1 MVFTNDHCTIVFA
14 FVSATSELWIAGK
27 TPLTVIEGFTRV
39 EQGLDI
45 YDVIRSDPNCLTMF
59 SELEVVRIGFTSV
72 IMPLV
77 TFSYNHKK
85 RKDLMVT
92 LCNDAGTLKYTFD
105 SHSGLV
111 PLEPCVISVNGVLV
125 DLRCVNYHVTAKG
138 DVVFM
143 GNPRNSCS
151 DYYTLHRGK
160 VVLIEDKEV
169 EDGFTSA
176 HGTGSIISGLR
187 VFLLLQEFHGA
198 HLVSSFACS
207 QDGKNLLYVTNSSTS
222 YCCDQW
228 ETTDFAKLNEERENA
243 CLDRIQLDFNVYD
256 INEVRT
262 STFESIIRSRFP
274 NLDKFIRNGNAV
286 WIEDF
291 LKEATNAKSKGIFHD
306 YLILDKNLVRNR
318 GSPTK
323 ALVEDVCRVIG
334 VPYTT
339 EGCFYKIGEP
349 LLCLDDFVAER
360 NCVLISEEG
369 VEIEFVRELLEMQSS
384 YFGVAFTYHKGDMPK
399 LKLAAPEH
407 VIRCTLLSIINPNYL
422 RRIQTHEFL
431 DLFAFLDQY
440 LLHAVTADALRVM
453 FERVNEFNVS
463 FIFDLFESVPQLRHL
478 IAKCFL
484 HNLHLLTFWR
494 NSTAAS
500 VELIRDAF
508 VCMDLLM
515 ADEKPGN
522 ASMEFV
528 SVQPPIIHILEDD
541 REAQW
546 CLFRTEDVTEVL
558 LGAHGRDSST
568 EAAMIDYLE
577 NESRSND
584 FFQSSPADVSMPKLV
599 MIIRSR
605 INERESLKKSKRDRR
620 KSSRQSG
627 TQVEVSPTCSKEEE
641 MEEMAICNTAPSGIC
656 NIAPSEEVMEHNE
669 NLQVECTMSDK
680 EKNHGSPSPDR
691 GVEVRGENE
700 STSSTVR
707 SAWKIPISPSSP
719 VSTSFLLERSMTP
732 KKRSSGKFTSKG
744 VKYSDASSLLCE
756 TRQNT
761 HFAPWAGTTSFQQA
775 SDVISV
781 PLSSKKEAKIGRKS
795 KRTALSFSEQETA
808 NLQRERAPDRNSW
821 SESTLRFP
829 HVTSP
834 PKPSLAEIIKEEE
847 HRLKEGTRRISRP
860 LYFIEDEE
868 HAIEELAQLYLQNVG
883 DEISRIV
890 CVRILKATEAVMAYY
905 GNHGKGRTKNLHN
918 SFDRDE
924 PNGFKNPQ
932 YGPHVQ
938 LIDANWERQ
947 VTAKL
952 DEFVNGTATE
962 LCFPPMERAE
972 RRRLHELARRKGLQ
986 TSSEGREPNRRCV
999 VHRRPVPRLAAVGAN
1014 ETQPI
1019 RLLPEVR
1026 ESLSRFISQYPIYGS
1041 AVERHV
1047 TAPKA
1052 RDRSQRDI
1060 SNRERPEMLVP
1071 QRSNSSAEMLQQRKM
1086 LPAYRQRDDVL
1097 RAINDHKVVLIT
1109 GGTGCGKTT
1118 QVPQFLLEHASENN
1132 QPLRIVCTQP
1142 RRLPAIAVA
1151 NRVARE
1157 RGETLGSTVGYH
1169 IRLEQRT
1176 SPQTVLTYCTSG
1188 VLLRMLT
1195 QDDAARDISHIILDE
1210 IHEREQNTDYLL
1222 IALKQ
1227 ALKKRNDLKVIL
1239 MSATMEGNLKLFTK
1253 YFGEKVEVKHV
1264 DIPSRLYNVERF
1276 FLGDVIAMTGFVP
1289 EESMFSSM
1297 FMSTGFQEVCSFPTI
1312 GDWSMKPEWESE
1324 LPQPHP
1330 RMPETMTAPNLPS
1343 LVANNCATPS
1353 SSTPVVA
1360 AGHLVTSL
1368 SVASLSQHSKQQH
1381 TVNFMNVAQQLVNS
1395 QQSSSTHQQ
1404 QQAPP
1409 SVNIPSQI
1417 SHPSQQSTMVPTV
1430 YPPQPD
1436 AIYVQHAPYQQSY
1449 GQQPHGYQGGGVR
1462 QVYSQQ
1468 TGTGAALQ
1476 HSATWGGSMEHSFP
1490 GALPSHPDVVDLPS
1504 EALDAE
1510 TLEQF
1515 RQMGYNNNDEIMTSV
1530 GYGTEW
1536 RVPDDEVQPQW
1547 QNTQSYSTIPTV
1559 AYQQGNL
1566 HSWDSQTQQQPVFYV
1581 PETCDNLPSTNS
1593 VSYFGQSMDGFHV
1606 PLHGHNTLSGAATSP
1621 ANYTQPP
1628 PSIQHPHAN
1637 AGYQQHNVP
1646 QPPVDTYASAI
1657 QRSEKELEMMRHQL
1671 GTALPERPKS
1681 FDPSVQQLLA
1691 TRRIDQSA
1699 LVNMYLKCG
1708 GQQWAEAVDLDLVMT
1723 VVKYCMDSRIEG
1735 AILVFFAWIR

>member
-1 MVFTNDHCTIVFA
+1 QESRNDEDVVLQTSRVLDELFKTMSRHPEFFPSVFWCLRLLLTEVPFDEECKRVITSNVDRLAEIYSTKSLWTQYLIINEIRRWNIPELAVLLGNAIRNSRSNVTVPLRLLLHDVIPAAQERDQILPSYAMATGDNSTFTLGLAADGPVGDARKVPLEAVKKVSMSNSHTLFLTNKGDVFGCGLASNFGRDENNGSLVVNPIKLSFPGEALPFVDIAAGSHHSVFLTSKSVYVCGLNSNFCLGQKNDKCRYPMTKVKLQLPDGMKKVHFDKVFTNDHCTIVFA

-883 DEISRIV
+883 DEVIV
-890 CVRILKATEAVMAYY
+890 RVE
-905 GNHGKGRTKNLHN
+905 
-918 SFDRDE
+918 
-924 PNGFKNPQ
+924 
-932 YGPHVQ
+932 
-938 LIDANWERQ
+938 
-947 VTAKL
+947 
-952 DEFVNGTATE
+952 
-962 LCFPPMERAE
+962 
-972 RRRLHELARRKGLQ
+972 
-986 TSSEGREPNRRCV
+986 RCV
-999 VHRRPVPRLAAVGAN
+999 DSCDDMSLCSPLWAN
-1014 ETQPI
+1014 TPY
-1019 RLLPEVR
+1019 
-1026 ESLSRFISQYPIYGS
+1026 F
-1041 AVERHV
+1041 
-1047 TAPKA
+1047 
-1052 RDRSQRDI
+1052 
-1060 SNRERPEMLVP
+1060 
-1071 QRSNSSAEMLQQRKM
+1071 
-1086 LPAYRQRDDVL
+1086 
-1097 RAINDHKVVLIT
+1097 
-1109 GGTGCGKTT
+1109 
-1118 QVPQFLLEHASENN
+1118 
-1132 QPLRIVCTQP
+1132 RI
-1142 RRLPAIAVA
+1142 
-1151 NRVARE
+1151 
-1157 RGETLGSTVGYH
+1157 
-1169 IRLEQRT
+1169 
-1176 SPQTVLTYCTSG
+1176 
-1188 VLLRMLT
+1188 
-1195 QDDAARDISHIILDE
+1195 
-1210 IHEREQNTDYLL
+1210 
-1222 IALKQ
+1222 
-1227 ALKKRNDLKVIL
+1227 
-1239 MSATMEGNLKLFTK
+1239 
-1253 YFGEKVEVKHV
+1253 
-1264 DIPSRLYNVERF
+1264 
-1276 FLGDVIAMTGFVP
+1276 
-1289 EESMFSSM
+1289 
-1297 FMSTGFQEVCSFPTI
+1297 
-1312 GDWSMKPEWESE
+1312 
-1324 LPQPHP
+1324 
-1330 RMPETMTAPNLPS
+1330 
-1343 LVANNCATPS
+1343 
-1353 SSTPVVA
+1353 
-1360 AGHLVTSL
+1360 
-1368 SVASLSQHSKQQH
+1368 
-1381 TVNFMNVAQQLVNS
+1381 
-1395 QQSSSTHQQ
+1395 
-1404 QQAPP
+1404 
-1409 SVNIPSQI
+1409 
-1417 SHPSQQSTMVPTV
+1417 
-1430 YPPQPD
+1430 
-1436 AIYVQHAPYQQSY
+1436 
-1449 GQQPHGYQGGGVR
+1449 
-1462 QVYSQQ
+1462 
-1468 TGTGAALQ
+1468 
-1476 HSATWGGSMEHSFP
+1476 
-1490 GALPSHPDVVDLPS
+1490 
-1504 EALDAE
+1504 
-1510 TLEQF
+1510 
-1515 RQMGYNNNDEIMTSV
+1515 
-1530 GYGTEW
+1530 
-1536 RVPDDEVQPQW
+1536 
-1547 QNTQSYSTIPTV
+1547 
-1559 AYQQGNL
+1559 
-1566 HSWDSQTQQQPVFYV
+1566 
-1581 PETCDNLPSTNS
+1581 
-1593 VSYFGQSMDGFHV
+1593 
-1606 PLHGHNTLSGAATSP
+1606 
-1621 ANYTQPP
+1621 
-1628 PSIQHPHAN
+1628 
-1637 AGYQQHNVP
+1637 
-1646 QPPVDTYASAI
+1646 
-1657 QRSEKELEMMRHQL
+1657 
-1671 GTALPERPKS
+1671 
-1681 FDPSVQQLLA
+1681 
-1691 TRRIDQSA
+1691 
-1699 LVNMYLKCG
+1699 
-1708 GQQWAEAVDLDLVMT
+1708 
-1723 VVKYCMDSRIEG
+1723 
-1735 AILVFFAWIR
+1735 